1 MEKTTGDPL
10 GRLFGH
16 NRRGTGSRRGKW
28 AKKCPAQKPLPV
40 FDCHFRLSL
49 FESATEQQ

>member
-49 FESATEQQ
+49 FESAPEQQ